1 MLIFP
6 SLPLQIESV
15 AQGAAVGFKKRRTVG
30 AAEGRVQSEQQVVR
44 AEAKEEIPE
53 ASAVPDNTAATLPA
67 VSETVAAVAGPVS
80 MKIITNAGGKR
91 KFRQRAPS
99 PP

>member
-1 MLIFP
+1 M
-6 SLPLQIESV
+6 
-15 AQGAAVGFKKRRTVG
+15 GFKKRRTVG
-30 AAEGRVQSEQQVVR
+30 AAEGGVKLEAQCEQQVVR
-44 AEAKEEIPE
+44 AEAKEEIPV
-53 ASAVPDNTAATLPA
+53 APAVPGNTADTLPA
-67 VSETVAAVAGPVS
+67 VSETAVAVAGPVS